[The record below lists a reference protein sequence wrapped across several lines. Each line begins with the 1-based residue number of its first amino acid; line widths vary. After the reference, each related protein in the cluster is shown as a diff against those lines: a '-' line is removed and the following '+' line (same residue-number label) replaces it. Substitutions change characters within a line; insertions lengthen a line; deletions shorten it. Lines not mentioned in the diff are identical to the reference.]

1 VLELRPATLDDAAA
15 VAELLSARETADFG
29 EASFTEELIRGWWA
43 EEPDGIR
50 WLVWLD
56 GRCAGY
62 GRLFDDGAEAAEV
75 HDESCTHPELEGR
88 GVATALFDRLEGLA
102 GEKAFLAIRATA
114 WTDPGRVFLGGRGY
128 RFAESFWRMEVDLAD
143 ELPRPLVPAGYVLDA
158 YREHEDDE
166 ALYECAASAGADWAY
181 GASFELWRRHRHARP
196 DYDPRG
202 WAVARSDDGIAG
214 GVLGFPLHGRAW
226 ILDVFVAPEHQGRG
240 LGLALVHDCFGRL
253 RDVGCS
259 HVGLEVER
267 ENAIRVYERAGMRVT
282 RRYDVHE
289 KAL

>member
-15 VAELLSARETADFG
+15 VAELLSAREAADFG
-29 EASFTEELIRGWWA
+29 ESTFTETLVRDWWA
-43 EEPDGIR
+43 EEPDAIR
-50 WLVWLD
+50 WLVWLG

-62 GRLFDDGAEAAEV
+62 GRLFDDGAEAAEI

-88 GVATALFDRLEGLA
+88 GVASALFDRLEGLA
-102 GEKAFLAIRATA
+102 REKAFLEIRATA
-114 WTDPGRVFLGGRGY
+114 WTDAGRAFLGGRGY
-128 RFAESFWRMEVDLAD
+128 RFAESFWRMEADLAD
-143 ELPRPLVPAGYVLDA
+143 APAVRAPEGYVLDG

-166 ALYECAASAGADWAY
+166 ELYACAGSAGGDWAY

-202 WAVARSDDGIAG
+202 WAVARTSDGIAG
-214 GVLGFPLHGRAW
+214 AVLGFPLEGRAW

-240 LGLALVHDCFGRL
+240 VGLALMHDCFRRL
-253 RDVGCS
+253 HELGCAR
-259 HVGLEVER
+259 VGLEVDQ
-267 ENAIRVYERAGMRVT
+267 ENAIRLYERTGMRVT